1 MRGPIK
7 AKIKDKDRQWV
18 RQQDRKSWLET
29 PFLPVSAPATI
40 QPLIKRHMWQEMLAP
55 PRPPNTCFSLR
66 AMCIQQKL
74 LQPLQVPGG
83 QRGCRPPLGERRRLL
98 PSKSC
103 LTSPL
108 LMEKEA
114 IVRGRV
120 PLSALVV
127 FSSAWSPHR
136 LRDYRPHTSQTPIGA
151 HPLIS
156 KNNFSK
162 RARRAR
168 GWGKRRASFT
178 QPPPANM
185 PRDHCTAP
193 AARQRYLHMKANGGA
208 EIICDTF
215 KKRWAVLDAARIRY

>member
-1 MRGPIK
+1 MSQTAGQEVLVGDTLPSCQCSGHHSASHQKTHVTRNASPPPFPPTRASLSGPCASK
-7 AKIKDKDRQWV
+7 SGVVAKTAAAITRPRQ
-18 RQQDRKSWLET
+18 SE
-29 PFLPVSAPATI
+29 
-40 QPLIKRHMWQEMLAP
+40 
-55 PRPPNTCFSLR
+55 RPSS
-66 AMCIQQKL
+66 
-74 LQPLQVPGG
+74 
-83 QRGCRPPLGERRRLL
+83 PLGERRRLL
-98 PSKSC
+98 PSKSVFC

-120 PLSALVV
+120 PPSALVV

-136 LRDYRPHTSQTPIGA
+136 QRDYRPHTSQTPIGA

-168 GWGKRRASFT
+168 GGGKRRASFA
-178 QPPPANM
+178 QPPPVNM
-185 PRDHCTAP
+185 PRDYCAAP

-215 KKRWAVLDAARIRY
+215 KKGERFWMRRASGISAAAD